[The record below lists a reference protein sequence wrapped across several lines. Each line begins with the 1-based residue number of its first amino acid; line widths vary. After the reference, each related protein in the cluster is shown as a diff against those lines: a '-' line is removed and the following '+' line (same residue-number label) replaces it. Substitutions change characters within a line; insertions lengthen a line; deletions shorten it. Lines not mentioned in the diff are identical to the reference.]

1 MVEIFH
7 EMDNHASE
15 MNVILVKY
23 AGNLT
28 ASYLLWRPFLRRTGS
43 MMMHTVRYM
52 TNIRR
57 MMLNTKAEGNG
68 DATNRFSG
76 QILDD

>member
-1 MVEIFH
+1 MSEIFR

-28 ASYLLWRPFLRRTGS
+28 ASRLVRRPFLRRIGS
-43 MMMHTVRYM
+43 TMMHIVMYIANT
-52 TNIRR
+52 RR
-57 MMLNTKAEGNG
+57 MMPSTKGERNG

-76 QILDD
+76 SKIG